1 MNLTRQPVTQKAPQF
16 PSRPDYLAAVRE
28 LPCCIC
34 DAFGEPQMSAT
45 TAHHP
50 IHGRASQRKRPDVC
64 AIPLCD
70 GHHQGLWDNSKV
82 AVHRDPAEWKARYGP
97 DTDWI
102 AVTQDKLAHLLAD
115 RAGNPKLKGQK
126 E

>member
-1 MNLTRQPVTQKAPQF
+1 MSLMDRGPLGQKAPKAQK
-16 PSRPDYLAAVRE
+16 RPDYLAAVRE

-34 DAFGEPQMSAT
+34 VAFGYPQMSPT

-50 IHGRASQRKRPDVC
+50 IHGRYSARKAPDITAV
-64 AIPLCD
+64 PVCD
-70 GHHQGLWDNSKV
+70 GHHQGLWDTSKV
-82 AVHRDPAEWKARYGP
+82 AVHQEPSRWKRLFGP

-102 AVTQDKLAHLLAD
+102 APTQDALQHLLEAS
-115 RAGNPKLKGQK
+115 